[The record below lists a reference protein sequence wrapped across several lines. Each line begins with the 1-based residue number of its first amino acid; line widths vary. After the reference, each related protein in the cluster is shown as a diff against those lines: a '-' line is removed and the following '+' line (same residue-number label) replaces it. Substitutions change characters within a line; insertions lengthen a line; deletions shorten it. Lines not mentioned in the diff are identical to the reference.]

1 MPIKRGTLERLCTL
15 EVPIKR
21 GTLVLDQLMATYD
34 RYSEKKSL
42 PIPQAKI
49 ELQLRGLNI
58 LHLGFLAQEHLL

>member
-1 MPIKRGTLERLCTL
+1 
-15 EVPIKR
+15 
-21 GTLVLDQLMATYD
+21 VLDQLMATYD